1 MEQDDDDEL
10 NKDRSSNLNLD
21 YEEEKREEEKEK
33 EKDEESTINKLAN
46 LNLVIVKKNKEKEN
60 LNKKV
65 NKNKDNYILSSIE
78 NIDANIE
85 RKCFRCTGD
94 IMIGITY
101 LGRII
106 LTLYSFHGLFFIYNI
121 IFQYIIL
128 FAGVLYDIKN
138 FYFQIIM
145 TLIYILFSLSAGN
158 ILVIPTYEFLT
169 FPYMSYRNPFVHL
182 MSFTYIVKDVKFD
195 TEKAIRKNY
204 NIINALLIIIEIA
217 YLIGFLCVWSSLT
230 VVIKDYVKFVIL
242 CFMYIYYLLI
252 ILSYC
257 FLLIFVMI
265 LLLITSY
272 REFSKIA
279 KKTKQFCLTKYWYIF
294 KYSLININLCFSK
307 REELPDINLL
317 SYIINPYLI
326 KNYEFKD
333 GSQLEEKHM
342 EDYCSHIGVYQKLFL
357 LVLTIIIFF
366 ILTTNNEDLNFWTLV
381 AFLFLFVVMS
391 TLSIGINFP
400 FCFRNKKTFGNFFA
414 ATNYKYKV
422 KMRHPIMLSLVRF
435 VCNLLVLII
444 CLGLVFIFFFMT
456 DSDFHTQEELENLN
470 LKGAKINKLSDATKD
485 KLLPNMCFSSLY
497 YLPIPYFIPF
507 INDAYY
513 FNNGNSSFKVDQYNK
528 LIFSK
533 DFSIEVRDDLIK
545 TLEEKKKDVEEVE
558 EGSVKMIQYNV
569 KAEKVELT
577 ILSIKG
583 TSYKKD
589 IFLDIQLYFPSILLS
604 ILSTFS
610 LSQKD
615 TLSNKFIEYSLS
627 IPYRI
632 FFQFLIIDKYMDL
645 LIKAYNKN
653 RQYFYQ
659 NIIIVG
665 HSLGGGLSKILGRF
679 LKIQAISLSGPGM
692 NAFNSLWEYRGDSEY
707 FGISNID
714 LVPDMDLVPRVEV
727 SGGTIYRIICTAG
740 VFGCHDKERSFC
752 EVLIMCRHPNYRI
765 YCKEIA
771 LLDYSEINDLVN
783 KTELNEN

>member
-1 MEQDDDDEL
+1 MKEEDDNENENENENDND
-10 NKDRSSNLNLD
+10 KDNNNDNNNDNNESDISKKLSNLVV
-21 YEEEKREEEKEK
+21 YKEKPKEK
-33 EKDEESTINKLAN
+33 EK
-46 LNLVIVKKNKEKEN
+46 V
-60 LNKKV
+60 NKKIQ
-65 NKNKDNYILSSIE
+65 KKDDNYDILKNVD
-78 NIDANIE
+78 NIDINSQP
-85 RKCFRCTGD
+85 KCNRCTGD
-94 IMIGITY
+94 LMIGITY

-145 TLIYILFSLSAGN
+145 TLIYILFSFSAGN
-158 ILVIPTYEFLT
+158 ILVIPTYDFLT
-169 FPYMSYRNPFVHL
+169 FPFMSYRNPFIHL

-195 TEKAIRKNY
+195 TEKAIRKNN
-204 NIINALLIIIEIA
+204 NIINIMLIVIEIV
-217 YLIGFLCVWSSLT
+217 YFIGFLCVFCSLT
-230 VVIKDYVKFVIL
+230 TLIKDYCKFVIL
-242 CFMYIYYLLI
+242 CFMYIYYLLM

-257 FLLIFVMI
+257 FLLIFIMI
-265 LLLITSY
+265 QLSITAYKEYNKIPENKNRCFLIK
-272 REFSKIA
+272 FWNI
-279 KKTKQFCLTKYWYIF
+279 LHN
-294 KYSLININLCFSK
+294 SLIDYNAYFGK
-307 REELPDINLL
+307 RKELPDINLL
-317 SYIINPYLI
+317 SYIINPYLM

-333 GSQLEEKHM
+333 GTQFETKHM
-342 EDYCSHIGVYQKLFL
+342 EDYFDNIGVYQKLFL
-357 LVLTIIIFF
+357 LILSIIVFF
-366 ILTTNNEDLNFWTLV
+366 ILTNNNTSDSNFWALIT
-381 AFLFLFVVMS
+381 FLFLFVVMS

-422 KMRHPIMLSLVRF
+422 KMKHPIMLSLVRF
-435 VCNLLVLII
+435 ICNLLVIII
-444 CLGLVFIFFFMT
+444 CIGLVFIFFFMT
-456 DSDFHTQEELENLN
+456 DTDFHTQEELENLN
-470 LKGAKINKLSDATKD
+470 LKGGQKINKLSDATKS
-485 KLLPNMCFSSLY
+485 KFLPNMCFSSLY

-513 FNNGNSSFKVDQYNK
+513 YNSGNSSFKVEQYK
-528 LIFSK
+528 ELIFSR
-533 DFSIEVRDDLIK
+533 DFTIEVRDDLIK
-545 TLEEKKKDVEEVE
+545 NLEEKKTKNGEED
-558 EGSVKMIQYNV
+558 GSVKMIQYNV
-569 KAEKVELT
+569 KGEKVELT

-589 IFLDIQLYFPSILLS
+589 IFLDIQLYFPSILLN

-615 TLSNKFIEYSLS
+615 TLSNRFIEYSLS

-645 LIKAYNKN
+645 LLKAYNKN

-692 NAFNSLWEYRGDSEY
+692 NAFNSLWEYKGDSEY

-727 SGGTIYRIICTAG
+727 SGGTIYRIICIAG

-765 YCKEIA
+765 YCKEVA
-771 LLDYSEINDLVN
+771 QLDYSEINNLVN
-783 KTELNEN
+783 KTELNEK